1 MLFRSEGV
9 KSANKFVGRVV
20 ALKDML
26 VHGEEVSDELSY
38 IINFTIK
45 KVTEDIDKIK
55 FNTAIAQLMT
65 CVNEIYKIRRITD
78 GEFKILLTLLNPFA
92 PHITEE
98 LWTQCGYGKDITN
111 ASWPKYDES
120 KLVQK
125 TVEIAVQINSKIVA
139 KANIDT
145 SKSQGEIL
153 AEVKGDEKIKALLDG
168 KTIVKEIYVPNR
180 IVNSIVK

>member
-1 MLFRSEGV
+1 MS
-9 KSANKFVGRVV
+9 
-20 ALKDML
+20 
-26 VHGEEVSDELSY
+26 
-38 IINFTIK
+38 
-45 KVTEDIDKIK
+45 
-55 FNTAIAQLMT
+55 
-65 CVNEIYKIRRITD
+65 D

-139 KANIDT
+139 KADIDT
-145 SKSQGEIL
+145 SKSHGEIL
-153 AEVKGDEKIKALLDG
+153 AEIKGNEKIKALLEG

-180 IVNSIVK
+180 IVNIIVK